1 MNTIRI
7 KAKHN
12 NTTRALTL
20 RKDEDFVILQSRVT
34 SVFALTAEPVLSYLD
49 EDKESVVIGSD
60 EELTLA
66 CKNNSLTVF
75 VNSPAVN
82 KTVDNENKRLERI
95 NNKIERIRAKMEN
108 ADEKQQKKYQERIS
122 KLEEKKMAPT
132 AQSVV
137 QDKESKRVQRLTACV
152 EQIRKKVV
160 TAEGEKR
167 TKLEQKL
174 VKVQEKLNA
183 PVDIERTIEENEF
196 NERKKLIEEEQN
208 QLEKVKPNKADKI
221 SRSIERIRSR
231 IETVDNKKIQLEQK
245 LVEQQQ
251 KLVDAN
257 TVGTNEVNCK
267 QNKKRE
273 PMSEL
278 EKENKRLARIE
289 KISRKLETAEG
300 EKKIKLEQTLAR
312 VQEKLIKPV
321 EKEEKEAIR
330 AQKKLAKEEKQKQRQ
345 IAKLEKLE
353 IRKRKREERR
363 SDARQSSLV
372 EITNQVSN
380 AGVSARS

>member
-20 RKDEDFVILQSRVT
+20 RKDEDFGILQSRVT
-34 SVFALTAEPVLSYLD
+34 SVFALTAEPVLAYLD
-49 EDKESVVIGSD
+49 EDRESVVIGSD

-108 ADEKQQKKYQERIS
+108 AEEKQQKKLQERIS
-122 KLEEKKMAPT
+122 KLEEKKMVPT

-137 QDKESKRVQRLTACV
+137 QDKESK
-152 EQIRKKVV
+152 
-160 TAEGEKR
+160 
-167 TKLEQKL
+167 
-174 VKVQEKLNA
+174 
-183 PVDIERTIEENEF
+183 
-196 NERKKLIEEEQN
+196 KLIEEEQQN
-208 QLEKVKPNKADKI
+208 QLEKDKKVKPNKADKI
-221 SRSIERIRSR
+221 SRNIERIRSR
-231 IETVDNKKIQLEQK
+231 IENVDNKKIQLEQK
-245 LVEQQQ
+245 LVELQQ

-257 TVGTNEVNCK
+257 NVGTNEVKCNRT
-267 QNKKRE
+267 KKRE

-278 EKENKRLARIE
+278 DKENKRLARIE

-312 VQEKLIKPV
+312 VQEKLVKPV
-321 EKEEKEAIR
+321 EKQEKEAIR

-345 IAKLEKLE
+345 IAKFEKLE

-363 SDARQSSLV
+363 SNARQSSLV